1 MEVIKEE
8 IINLKMAKKEDK
20 KKKIVLEKS
29 YNVPLRKEY
38 MKAPRWKRTPR
49 AIKAI
54 KSFIAR
60 HAKSDNI
67 KIGKYLNDFMW
78 KHGMKN
84 PPHHVKVDV
93 TKDEDGL
100 VKAELVGAPKEEPK
114 LEKPSKKEGEP
125 KKPPEDLTTAAAQL
139 EKKLSGKKEEK
150 TEKAK
155 EVEKQEIK
163 ELKKEHPKER
173 APKQPAAP
181 KQVEQHPTAPMG
193 R

>member
-1 MEVIKEE
+1 
-8 IINLKMAKKEDK
+8 MAKKEDK
-20 KKKIVLEKS
+20 KKKIVLETS

-38 MKAPRWKRTPR
+38 MKAPNWKRTPR
-49 AIKAI
+49 AVKAI
-54 KSFIAR
+54 KAFVTR

-78 KHGMKN
+78 KHGIKN

-100 VKAELVGAPKEEPK
+100 VKVEIVGAPKEEPK
-114 LEKPSKKEGEP
+114 LEKPPKKEGEP
-125 KKPPEDLTTAAAQL
+125 KKPPEDLTTAAAAL
-139 EKKLSGKKEEK
+139 EEKLSGKKEEK

-163 ELKKEHPKER
+163 ELKKEHPKIH
-173 APKQPAAP
+173 APKQPTAP
-181 KQVEQHPTAPMG
+181 KNVEKHPTAPMG